1 MINLLLKNIFTF
13 HRQLDAGREILN
25 HGLIESAVNAPFQ
38 TFGGQSLYPT
48 IFDKAAQ
55 LGFGLTKNHGFADGN
70 KRVAL
75 HAMELLLLLNGI
87 KLTCSQEARVNI
99 MMSVAS
105 GKCSAA
111 QLKNWLLSNSERF
124 PSVIVSGT
132 ITIKNAD

>member
-13 HRQLDAGREILN
+13 HRQLDAGREIL
-25 HGLIESAVNAPFQ
+25 
-38 TFGGQSLYPT
+38 
-48 IFDKAAQ
+48 
-55 LGFGLTKNHGFADGN
+55 NHGFADGN

-111 QLKNWLLSNSERF
+111 QLKIGCFQIRNVSRPLS
-124 PSVIVSGT
+124 
-132 ITIKNAD
+132 